1 MERHC
6 LFIDDDIEEF
16 EDSVISRLPSIAKK
30 SKGID
35 VTYEILDPTEKK
47 YKDDN
52 NNIDISKIEED
63 FILRISHKKY
73 DLIACDYNLGDDVYF
88 GTDIIKKYRQRDR
101 KFIAVIYSADLKEIA
116 RQIIKLHNPEE
127 IDSTLSKIT
136 GLVTSN
142 ISRFFVKNNNL
153 MDDLTPLLYNTPL
166 EKHIEQTLVNYQNL
180 LLSHGF
186 NSAIGMT
193 FKEIANH
200 IKLDTDQGKRF
211 SEEVVERG
219 ITHLIDLNK

>member
-16 EDSVISRLPSIAKK
+16 EDSVIKRLPIIAKQ
-30 SKGID
+30 SKGLY
-35 VTYEILDPTEKK
+35 VTYEILNPTDKK
-47 YKDDN
+47 YRDEN
-52 NNIDISKIEED
+52 NNIDIDKIEED
-63 FILRISHKKY
+63 FVSRLSNKKY
-73 DLIACDYNLGDDVYF
+73 DLIACDYNLGDEFYF
-88 GTDIIKKYRQRDR
+88 GTDIIKKYRVRDR
-101 KFIAVIYSADLKEIA
+101 KFIAVIYSADLKEIV
-116 RQIIKLHNPEE
+116 RQIMKSHNPKEM
-127 IDSTLSKIT
+127 DNSLSKIT

-142 ISRFFVKNNNL
+142 ISRFFSKTNNL

-166 EKHIEQTLVNYQNL
+166 EKHIEQTLINYQNL
-180 LLSHGF
+180 PLSHGF

-200 IKLDTDQGKRF
+200 IKQDTDQGKRF

-219 ITHLIDLNK
+219 IIHLIDLNK